1 MAEKNRFQRELEKN
15 ALKQII
21 TIILIG
27 CLFFC
32 VAVVGFLV
40 AEKRMQREG
49 HLDAV
54 TEAFGEI
61 SRSVEAFLEDGGNA
75 ELFFGCAA
83 GEPVRNR
90 VQYQVTDFNL
100 YAPVGI
106 NLILTDAD
114 GDVAYSSFSGE
125 ELNLH
130 RREFNRVSGKNAREQ
145 GDGLYRTVYYI
156 AGDTSEYVVIRPLF
170 LDGAYAGCAAAYLKP
185 EDWGRHFLKYQ
196 YDTILTDCNGNVIYC
211 SNYSFLSGYA
221 INKYVPADSDAYQW
235 FNDSRYLTSSRYLGK
250 EGVNIYSFIYYPG
263 YYSYMVI
270 GVLVIL
276 GLGIVWTLMFFHLMH
291 QMAAKTSESVH
302 MLVEEI
308 RIIRKQDPGHVI
320 HIETEDEIEE
330 IAGQINKMVAS
341 INDLNRKN
349 LELAQVNDR
358 MEMQNL
364 QAQVNPHFIYNT
376 LDNIRYLIV
385 QDAAKAD
392 ELIERFTHI
401 LRYSIN
407 NTKHRIFLQEDM
419 DYIVDYLTIQKTR
432 FGERFRYDIEIQ
444 KECYRMPV
452 PKLLLQP
459 LIENSLKYGFR
470 KKTSIYVKIS
480 GWIEGGYMVLRVEDD
495 GPGQPKVTLE
505 TLRGILSREEVN
517 TTHNGL
523 QNISRRIVLEYG
535 HGSGMDVESREGEGF
550 TVTLKMWIGGDE

>member
-32 VAVVGFLV
+32 VAVVGFLMT
-40 AEKRMQREG
+40 EKRMQREG

-54 TEAFGEI
+54 TGAFEQI
-61 SRSVEAFLEDGGNA
+61 YDASASFLLDEDNT
-75 ELFFGCAA
+75 ELFADCAA
-83 GEPVRNR
+83 GNPVGNR

-100 YAPVGI
+100 NAPVGI

-114 GDVAYSSFSGE
+114 GDVTYSSFPKE

-130 RREFNRVSGKNAREQ
+130 RLEFNRISGENAREQ
-145 GDGLYRTVYYI
+145 GGSLYRTVYFI
-156 AGDTSEYVVIRPLF
+156 AGDTSEYVMARLLYV
-170 LDGAYAGCAAAYLKP
+170 DGVYAGCAAAYLKP

-196 YDTILTDCNGNVIYC
+196 YDTILTDINGNVIYC
-211 SNYSFLSGYA
+211 SNYSFLQGYA
-221 INKYVPADSDAYQW
+221 INKFIPRAEGPYQW
-235 FNDSRYLTSSRYLGK
+235 FNDSRYLTSSRFL
-250 EGVNIYSFIYYPG
+250 EEQGVTIYSFIYYPG
-263 YYSYMVI
+263 YYSYMII

-276 GLGIVWTLMFFHLMH
+276 GLGIIWTLMFFHLMQ

-308 RIIRKQDPGHVI
+308 RVIRKQDPEHVI

-330 IAGQINKMVAS
+330 IAGQINKMMAS
-341 INDLNRKN
+341 INELNRKN
-349 LELAQVNDR
+349 LDLLQVNNR

-364 QAQVNPHFIYNT
+364 QAQINPHFIYNT

-407 NTKHRIFLQEDM
+407 NTKHRILLEEDM
-419 DYIVDYLTIQKTR
+419 EYIEDYLTIQKTR
-432 FGERFRYDIEIQ
+432 FGERFQYDIEIQ
-444 KECYRMPV
+444 KECFRRPV

-470 KKTSIYVKIS
+470 KKPAIYVKVS
-480 GWIEGGYMVLRVEDD
+480 GWMEGEYMYLQVEDD
-495 GPGQPKVTLE
+495 GPGQPKVMLE
-505 TLRGILSREEVN
+505 TLRGILSREEID
-517 TTHNGL
+517 TSHNGL
-523 QNISRRIVLEYG
+523 QNISRRIMLEYG
-535 HGSGMDVESREGEGF
+535 HESGMHVDSQENEGF
-550 TVTLKMWIGGDE
+550 TVTLKMWTGRED